1 MWYQSLMDSY
11 IIHVSILLAFALGYI
26 LGRLDII
33 ASRLAGSAGPVY
45 QSPLAKSSRT
55 GRPTPVLQPDTST
68 IDINETKVVTKINTD
83 GLQKVSDVEIGTTTA
98 KQDTIN
104 ASVSKLAQLK
114 GK

>member
-1 MWYQSLMDSY
+1 M
-11 IIHVSILLAFALGYI
+11 
-26 LGRLDII
+26 
-33 ASRLAGSAGPVY
+33 
-45 QSPLAKSSRT
+45 
-55 GRPTPVLQPDTST
+55 LQPDVST

-83 GLQKVSDVEIGTTTA
+83 GLQKASDVEIGTTTA